1 MATGTVNLTTGA
13 IIGSIRLNFPFE
25 FIITTPAPENI
36 EITAEDDEG
45 SPLEWFSPDPATI
58 KKGSTSV
65 TVTATEACSDED
77 PFFTYGLTGMV
88 GADNVH
94 IVVSSGDDVK
104 KAS

>member
-1 MATGTVNLTTGA
+1 MATGTINLTTGA
-13 IIGSIRLNFPFE
+13 IIGSIRLDFPFE
-25 FIITTPAPENI
+25 FIVDSPAPENV

-45 SPLEWFSPDPATI
+45 SPLEWFTPDPATI
-58 KKGSTSV
+58 KKGTTSV
-65 TVTATEACSDED
+65 TVTATEACSEED
-77 PFFTYGLTGMV
+77 PFFTYQLAGME